1 MADQRVITLYQGDGT
16 PKDIVLRELPVATPS
31 AGTTIYLYAGDATP
45 KDVVLR
51 DPTAAPV
58 SGGSDLDFDIDTA
71 GAITIAGQAVTA
83 SVSQSLTNGALAI
96 AGQTVTAGI
105 GQSLGAGAVTLAGQ
119 SLSAGIGI
127 EIGVGY
133 EYLIDEYGDYIVDES
148 GNWIIID
155 GSGFGGPDIEG
166 GELTPS
172 VSQAIGNGALSL
184 TGSDLTASF
193 AVSLDAGA
201 IVLAG
206 GDVTAST
213 SGAAPVTDTIGGGGW
228 RWDSEYDRYLDR
240 KRKKRKREI
249 ELAEAEEAAQQLD
262 AVESEIARLLHEQ
275 EKKDLERAESE
286 RLLRMARRYADSVEI
301 ADKLREAMAKA
312 AALETFGALEA
323 LKREL
328 ERTAEEEEV
337 ALLLILNQ

>member
-1 MADQRVITLYQGDGT
+1 MSQCEVPQY
-16 PKDIVLRELPVATPS
+16 LRH
-31 AGTTIYLYAGDATP
+31 
-45 KDVVLR
+45 
-51 DPTAAPV
+51 
-58 SGGSDLDFDIDTA
+58 GGIP
-71 GAITIAGQAVTA
+71 
-83 SVSQSLTNGALAI
+83 
-96 AGQTVTAGI
+96 
-105 GQSLGAGAVTLAGQ
+105 
-119 SLSAGIGI
+119 
-127 EIGVGY
+127 
-133 EYLIDEYGDYIVDES
+133 IVDEE
-148 GNWIIID
+148 GNFIIV
-155 GSGFGGPDIEG
+155 GCS
-166 GELTPS
+166 S
-172 VSQAIGNGALSL
+172 RNSA
-184 TGSDLTASF
+184 
-193 AVSLDAGA
+193 
-201 IVLAG
+201 
-206 GDVTAST
+206 
-213 SGAAPVTDTIGGGGW
+213 GGGW
-228 RWDSEYDRYLDR
+228 ASSYDRYLDR

>member
-105 GQSLGAGAVTLAGQ
+105 GQSLDAGALTLAGQ

-127 EIGVGY
+127 EIGGSASG
-133 EYLIDEYGDYIVDES
+133 ITGGDVTAGI
-148 GNWIIID
+148 
-155 GSGFGGPDIEG
+155 
-166 GELTPS
+166 
-172 VSQAIGNGALSL
+172 SQALSDAALSL
-184 TGSDLTASF
+184 TGGDLTASF

-213 SGAAPVTDTIGGGGW
+213 SGAAPVTDSIGGGGW

-249 ELAEAEEAAQQLD
+249 ELEEAEEQAQQLR
-262 AVESEIARLLHEQ
+262 ATEREIATLLHEQ
-275 EKKDLERAESE
+275 EKQDLERAESE

>member
-127 EIGVGY
+127 EIG
-133 EYLIDEYGDYIVDES
+133 
-148 GNWIIID
+148 D
-155 GSGFGGPDIEG
+155 GSGFGGLDIEG

-184 TGSDLTASF
+184 TGGDLTASF

-213 SGAAPVTDTIGGGGW
+213 SGAAPVTDSIGGGGW